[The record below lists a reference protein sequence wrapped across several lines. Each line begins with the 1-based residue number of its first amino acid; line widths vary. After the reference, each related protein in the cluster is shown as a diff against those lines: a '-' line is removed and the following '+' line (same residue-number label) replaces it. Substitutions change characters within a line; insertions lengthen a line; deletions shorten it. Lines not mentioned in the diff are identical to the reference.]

1 VLRATIVTPCDGA
14 GRASRLAVPLV
25 STPAARL
32 KAGKRGVYYGGTA
45 TLRFLLYSHDGLGFG
60 HARRNLAIATALTL
74 SEPDAAVL
82 LATSADEVHS
92 LGIPP
97 RVDVVK
103 LPGLRKVANEK
114 YTGRRLA
121 VGGTGVIAV
130 RNSLLQATVDSF
142 KPAVILADKH
152 PLGARGELLPAL
164 IALRNEGGRAVL
176 GFRDILDDPA
186 QVRTEWAQADIP
198 RAIEEHYERVLVY
211 GHPAVLDPVKEY
223 SMPPAV
229 AAKLRFCGY
238 VCTPPPVDRVTRDAF
253 PFAAF
258 RRDDRPTVLATAG
271 GGEDGFAIL
280 ETFIEAAAG
289 AGWRGAVVAGSQS
302 APEKRQALRE
312 AAAKAGVTY
321 FTFVRGLDD
330 WFDIVDALVCMGGY
344 NTLAEAVS
352 RGTPT
357 VCIPRVVPRTEQLI
371 RADAFA
377 RRGLI
382 RYVHPDRLDPTR
394 LRTEVDEALKIS
406 RVALAERART
416 TLGFEGAQQAAAQ
429 LVEVARHGAEASQ
442 PAGMR

>member
-1 VLRATIVTPCDGA
+1 M
-14 GRASRLAVPLV
+14 
-25 STPAARL
+25 
-32 KAGKRGVYYGGTA
+32 
-45 TLRFLLYSHDGLGFG
+45 YSHDGLGFG

-74 SEPDAAVL
+74 AEPEAAVL
-82 LATSADEVHS
+82 LATSADEIHT

-152 PLGARGELLPAL
+152 PLGAKGELLPAL
-164 IALRNEGGRAVL
+164 TALRSDGGRAVI

-186 QVRTEWAQADIP
+186 HVRTEWTQAEIP
-198 RAIEEHYERVLVY
+198 RAIEEHYDRVLVY

-253 PFAAF
+253 PFAALT
-258 RRDDRPTVLATAG
+258 RDPRPSVLATAG

-280 ETFIEAAAG
+280 ETFIAAAAG
-289 AGWRGAVVAGSQS
+289 AEWRGVVVAGSQS
-302 APEKRQALRE
+302 SPEKRQALRE
-312 AAAKAGVTY
+312 AAAEAGVTY
-321 FTFVRGLDD
+321 FTFVRGLDA
-330 WFDIVDALVCMGGY
+330 WFDLVDALVCMGGY

-352 RGTPT
+352 RGTRT
-357 VCIPRVVPRTEQLI
+357 VCVPRVVPRTEQLI
-371 RADAFA
+371 RAKAFA
-377 RRGLI
+377 NLGLL
-382 RYVHPDRLDPTR
+382 RYIHPDELTAER
-394 LRTEVDEALKIS
+394 LRSEVENALQLS
-406 RVALAERART
+406 REELA
-416 TLGFEGAQQAAAQ
+416 
-429 LVEVARHGAEASQ
+429 EVARMRLGFDGATQAAEHLLELARRVTAAPQ
-442 PAGMR
+442 PSGLR

>member
-1 VLRATIVTPCDGA
+1 
-14 GRASRLAVPLV
+14 
-25 STPAARL
+25 
-32 KAGKRGVYYGGTA
+32 
-45 TLRFLLYSHDGLGFG
+45 LLYSHDGLGFG

-74 SEPDAAVL
+74 AEPEAAVL
-82 LATSADEVHS
+82 LATSADEIHS

-164 IALRNEGGRAVL
+164 TALREDGGRAVL

-186 QVRTEWAQADIP
+186 HVRTEWAQAEIP
-198 RAIEEHYERVLVY
+198 RAIEEHYDRVLVY

-258 RRDDRPTVLATAG
+258 AHADRPAVLATAG
-271 GGEDGFAIL
+271 GGEDGYAIL
-280 ETFIEAAAG
+280 ETFIAAAAG
-289 AGWRGAVVAGSQS
+289 AEWRGVVVAGSQS
-302 APEKRQALRE
+302 APDKRQALRE
-312 AAAKAGVTY
+312 AAAEAGVTY
-321 FTFVRGLDD
+321 FTFVRGLDA
-330 WFDIVDALVCMGGY
+330 WFELVDALVCMGGY

-357 VCIPRVVPRTEQLI
+357 VCIPRVTPRTEQLI
-371 RADAFA
+371 RAEAFA
-377 RRGLI
+377 HRGLI
-382 RYVHPDRLDPTR
+382 RYIHPDRLDPMR
-394 LRTEVDEALKIS
+394 LRREVDEVLKTP
-406 RVALAERART
+406 RAELAERART
-416 TLGFEGAQQAAAQ
+416 TLGFFGAQEAASQLLDVARRTAEAPQAAG
-429 LVEVARHGAEASQ
+429 LR
-442 PAGMR
+442 

>member
-1 VLRATIVTPCDGA
+1 M
-14 GRASRLAVPLV
+14 
-25 STPAARL
+25 
-32 KAGKRGVYYGGTA
+32 
-45 TLRFLLYSHDGLGFG
+45 YSHDGLGFG

-74 SEPDAAVL
+74 SEPEAAVL

-164 IALRNEGGRAVL
+164 NALRAGGGRAVI

-186 QVRTEWAQADIP
+186 HVRTEWAQADIP
-198 RAIEEHYERVLVY
+198 RAIEEHYDRVLVY
-211 GHPAVLDPVKEY
+211 GHPAVLDPVEEY
-223 SMPPAV
+223 SIPAAV

-253 PFAAF
+253 PFALF
-258 RRDDRPTVLATAG
+258 ERDDRPAVLATAG

-289 AGWRGAVVAGSQS
+289 AEWRGVVVAGSQS
-302 APEKRQALRE
+302 APEKRQVLRE
-312 AAAKAGVTY
+312 AAARAGVTY
-321 FTFVRGLDD
+321 FTFVRGLDA
-330 WFDIVDALVCMGGY
+330 WFDVVHALVCMGGY

-357 VCIPRVVPRTEQLI
+357 VCIPRVTPRTEQLI
-371 RADAFA
+371 RAEAFA
-377 RRGLI
+377 RRRLI
-382 RYVHPDRLDPTR
+382 RYIHPDRLDPGS
-394 LRTEVDEALKIS
+394 LRAEVDEALKES
-406 RVALAERART
+406 RAELTERARS
-416 TLGFEGAQQAAAQ
+416 TLGFDGAQQAAAH
-429 LVEVARHGAEASQ
+429 LLEVARRVAEAPQ
-442 PAGMR
+442 PAGLR

>member
-1 VLRATIVTPCDGA
+1 
-14 GRASRLAVPLV
+14 
-25 STPAARL
+25 
-32 KAGKRGVYYGGTA
+32 
-45 TLRFLLYSHDGLGFG
+45 LYSHDGLGFG

-74 SEPDAAVL
+74 AEPEAAVL
-82 LATSADEVHS
+82 LATSADEIHT

-103 LPGLRKVANEK
+103 LPGLRKVTNEK

-164 IALRNEGGRAVL
+164 NALRSEGGRAVI

-186 QVRTEWAQADIP
+186 HVRTEWKQADIP

-211 GHPAVLDPVKEY
+211 GHPAVLDPVSEY

-253 PFAAF
+253 PFAALT
-258 RRDDRPTVLATAG
+258 RDPRPSVLATAG

-280 ETFIEAAAG
+280 ETFIAAAAG
-289 AGWRGAVVAGSQS
+289 AEWRGIVVAGSQS

-312 AAAKAGVTY
+312 AAAEAGVTY
-321 FTFVRGLDD
+321 FTFVRGLDA

-357 VCIPRVVPRTEQLI
+357 VCIPRVEPRTEQLI
-371 RADAFA
+371 RAEAFA
-377 RRGLI
+377 KRGLL
-382 RYVHPDRLDPTR
+382 RYIHPDRLDPAL
-394 LRTEVDEALKIS
+394 LRSEVDEVLNTPRAE
-406 RVALAERART
+406 LAERART
-416 TLGFEGAQQAAAQ
+416 TLGFDGAPQAAAH
-429 LVEVARHGAEASQ
+429 LIEVARRTAAAPQAASL
-442 PAGMR
+442 R

>member
-1 VLRATIVTPCDGA
+1 
-14 GRASRLAVPLV
+14 
-25 STPAARL
+25 
-32 KAGKRGVYYGGTA
+32 
-45 TLRFLLYSHDGLGFG
+45 LYSHDGLGFG

-74 SEPDAAVL
+74 AEPEAAVL
-82 LATSADEVHS
+82 LATSADEIHT

-164 IALRNEGGRAVL
+164 NALRSDGGRAVI

-186 QVRTEWAQADIP
+186 HVRTEWTQAEIP
-198 RAIEEHYERVLVY
+198 RAIEEHYDRVLVY

-223 SMPPAV
+223 SMPRAV

-238 VCTPPPVDRVTRDAF
+238 VCTPPPVERVTRDAF
-253 PFAAF
+253 PFAALTS
-258 RRDDRPTVLATAG
+258 DPRPSVLATAG

-280 ETFIEAAAG
+280 ETFIAAAAG
-289 AGWRGAVVAGSQS
+289 AEWRGVVVAGSQS
-302 APEKRQALRE
+302 APAKRQALRD
-312 AAAKAGVTY
+312 AAAEAGVMY

-330 WFDIVDALVCMGGY
+330 WFDLVDALVCMGGY

-357 VCIPRVVPRTEQLI
+357 VCIPRVEPRTEQLI
-371 RADAFA
+371 RAEAFA
-377 RRGLI
+377 KRGLL
-382 RYVHPDRLDPTR
+382 RYIHPDRLDAAAVR
-394 LRTEVDEALKIS
+394 REVDEVLKSS
-406 RVALAERART
+406 REELAERART
-416 TLGFEGAQQAAAQ
+416 TLGFDGAQQAAAQ
-429 LVEVARHGAEASQ
+429 LLDVARSGAEAPQ

>member
-1 VLRATIVTPCDGA
+1 M
-14 GRASRLAVPLV
+14 
-25 STPAARL
+25 
-32 KAGKRGVYYGGTA
+32 
-45 TLRFLLYSHDGLGFG
+45 YSHDGLGFG

-74 SEPDAAVL
+74 AEPEAAVL
-82 LATSADEVHS
+82 LATSADEIHT

-164 IALRNEGGRAVL
+164 TALRRDGGRAVI

-186 QVRTEWAQADIP
+186 HVRTEWTQAEIP
-198 RAIEEHYERVLVY
+198 RAIEEHYDRVLVY
-211 GHPAVLDPVKEY
+211 GHPAVLDPVKAY

-229 AAKLRFCGY
+229 ATKLRFCGY

-258 RRDDRPTVLATAG
+258 TRDARPAVLATAG

-280 ETFIEAAAG
+280 ETFIAAAAG
-289 AGWRGAVVAGSQS
+289 AEWRGIVVAGSQS

-312 AAAKAGVTY
+312 AAADAGVMY

-330 WFDIVDALVCMGGY
+330 WFELVDALVCMGGY

-357 VCIPRVVPRTEQLI
+357 VCVPRVAPRTEQLI
-371 RADAFA
+371 RAEAFA
-377 RRGLI
+377 KRGLL
-382 RYVHPDRLDPTR
+382 RYIHPDRLDPGAVR
-394 LRTEVDEALKIS
+394 EEVAEVLKSS
-406 RVALAERART
+406 RQDLAERART
-416 TLGFEGAQQAAAQ
+416 TLGFDGAQQAAAQ
-429 LVEVARHGAEASQ
+429 LLDVARRRAEAPQ

>member
-1 VLRATIVTPCDGA
+1 M
-14 GRASRLAVPLV
+14 
-25 STPAARL
+25 
-32 KAGKRGVYYGGTA
+32 
-45 TLRFLLYSHDGLGFG
+45 YSHDGLGFG

-74 SEPDAAVL
+74 AEPEAAVL
-82 LATSADEVHS
+82 LATSADEIHS

-164 IALRNEGGRAVL
+164 TALREEGGRAVL

-186 QVRTEWAQADIP
+186 HVRTEWAQAEIP
-198 RAIEEHYERVLVY
+198 QAIEEHYDRVLVY
-211 GHPAVLDPVKEY
+211 GHPAVLDPIKEY

-258 RRDDRPTVLATAG
+258 ARADRPAVLATAG
-271 GGEDGFAIL
+271 GGEDGYAIL
-280 ETFIEAAAG
+280 QTFIAAAAG
-289 AGWRGAVVAGSQS
+289 AEWRGVVVAGSQS

-312 AAAKAGVTY
+312 AAAEAGVTY
-321 FTFVRGLDD
+321 FTFVRGLDA
-330 WFDIVDALVCMGGY
+330 WFELVDALVCMGGY

-357 VCIPRVVPRTEQLI
+357 VCIPRVTPRTEQLI
-371 RADAFA
+371 RAKAFA
-377 RRGLI
+377 DRGLI
-382 RYVHPDRLDPTR
+382 RYIHPDRLDPLR
-394 LRTEVDEALKIS
+394 LRTEVDEVLKTP
-406 RVALAERART
+406 RAELAERART
-416 TLGFEGAQQAAAQ
+416 TLGFLGAQEAASQLLDVARRTAAAPQAAG
-429 LVEVARHGAEASQ
+429 LR
-442 PAGMR
+442 

>member
-1 VLRATIVTPCDGA
+1 
-14 GRASRLAVPLV
+14 
-25 STPAARL
+25 
-32 KAGKRGVYYGGTA
+32 
-45 TLRFLLYSHDGLGFG
+45 LYSHDGLGFG

-74 SEPDAAVL
+74 AEPEAAVL
-82 LATSADEVHS
+82 LATSADEIHT

-152 PLGARGELLPAL
+152 PLGAKGELLPAL
-164 IALRNEGGRAVL
+164 TALRSDGGRAVI

-186 QVRTEWAQADIP
+186 HVRTEWTQAEIP
-198 RAIEEHYERVLVY
+198 RAIEEHYDRVLVY

-253 PFAAF
+253 PFAALT
-258 RRDDRPTVLATAG
+258 RDPRPSVLATAG

-280 ETFIEAAAG
+280 ETFIAAAAG
-289 AGWRGAVVAGSQS
+289 AEWRGVVVAGSQS
-302 APEKRQALRE
+302 SPEKRQALRE
-312 AAAKAGVTY
+312 AAAEAGVTY
-321 FTFVRGLDD
+321 FTFVRGLDA
-330 WFDIVDALVCMGGY
+330 WFDLVDALVCMGGY

-352 RGTPT
+352 RGTRT
-357 VCIPRVVPRTEQLI
+357 VCVPRVVPRTEQLI
-371 RADAFA
+371 RAKAFA
-377 RRGLI
+377 NLGLL
-382 RYVHPDRLDPTR
+382 RYIHPDELTAER
-394 LRTEVDEALKIS
+394 LRSEVENALQLS
-406 RVALAERART
+406 REELA
-416 TLGFEGAQQAAAQ
+416 
-429 LVEVARHGAEASQ
+429 EVARMRLGFDGATQAAEHLLELARRVTAAPQ
-442 PAGMR
+442 PSGLR

>member
-1 VLRATIVTPCDGA
+1 M
-14 GRASRLAVPLV
+14 
-25 STPAARL
+25 
-32 KAGKRGVYYGGTA
+32 
-45 TLRFLLYSHDGLGFG
+45 YSHDGLGFG

-74 SEPDAAVL
+74 AEPEAAVL
-82 LATSADEVHS
+82 LATSADEIHT

-164 IALRNEGGRAVL
+164 TALRSDGGRAVI

-186 QVRTEWAQADIP
+186 HVRTEWTQAEIP
-198 RAIEEHYERVLVY
+198 RAIEEHYDRVLVY

-223 SMPPAV
+223 SMPRAV

-238 VCTPPPVDRVTRDAF
+238 VCTPPPVERVTRDAF

-258 RRDDRPTVLATAG
+258 TRDARPAVLATAG

-280 ETFIEAAAG
+280 ETFIAAAAG
-289 AGWRGAVVAGSQS
+289 AEWRGIVVAGSQS

-312 AAAKAGVTY
+312 AAAEAGVMY

-330 WFDIVDALVCMGGY
+330 WFELVDALVCMGGY

-357 VCIPRVVPRTEQLI
+357 VCVPRVVPRTEQLI
-371 RADAFA
+371 RAEAFA
-377 RRGLI
+377 KRDLL
-382 RYVHPDRLDPTR
+382 RYIHPDRLDPGAVR
-394 LRTEVDEALKIS
+394 REVDEVLKSS
-406 RVALAERART
+406 RHDLAERART

-429 LVEVARHGAEASQ
+429 LLDVARRAAEAPQ

>member
-1 VLRATIVTPCDGA
+1 M
-14 GRASRLAVPLV
+14 
-25 STPAARL
+25 
-32 KAGKRGVYYGGTA
+32 
-45 TLRFLLYSHDGLGFG
+45 YSHDGLGFG

-74 SEPDAAVL
+74 AEPEAAVL
-82 LATSADEVHS
+82 LATSADEIHT

-164 IALRNEGGRAVL
+164 NALRSDGGRAVI

-186 QVRTEWAQADIP
+186 HVRTEWTQAEIP
-198 RAIEEHYERVLVY
+198 RAIEEHYDRVLVY

-223 SMPPAV
+223 SMPRAV

-238 VCTPPPVDRVTRDAF
+238 VCTPPPVERVTRDAF
-253 PFAAF
+253 PFAALTS
-258 RRDDRPTVLATAG
+258 DPRPSVLATAG

-280 ETFIEAAAG
+280 ETFIAAAAG
-289 AGWRGAVVAGSQS
+289 AEWRGVVVAGSQS
-302 APEKRQALRE
+302 APAKRQALRD
-312 AAAKAGVTY
+312 AAAEAGVMY

-330 WFDIVDALVCMGGY
+330 WFDLVDALVCMGGY

-357 VCIPRVVPRTEQLI
+357 VCIPRVEPRTEQLI
-371 RADAFA
+371 RAEAFA
-377 RRGLI
+377 KRGLL
-382 RYVHPDRLDPTR
+382 RYIHPDRLDAAAVR
-394 LRTEVDEALKIS
+394 REVDEVLKSS
-406 RVALAERART
+406 REELAERART
-416 TLGFEGAQQAAAQ
+416 TLGFDGAQQAAAQ
-429 LVEVARHGAEASQ
+429 LLDVARSGAEAPQ

>member
-1 VLRATIVTPCDGA
+1 M
-14 GRASRLAVPLV
+14 
-25 STPAARL
+25 
-32 KAGKRGVYYGGTA
+32 
-45 TLRFLLYSHDGLGFG
+45 YSHDGLGFG

-74 SEPDAAVL
+74 AEPEAAVL
-82 LATSADEVHS
+82 LATSADEIHT

-164 IALRNEGGRAVL
+164 TALRRDGGRAVI

-186 QVRTEWAQADIP
+186 HVRTEWTQADIP
-198 RAIEEHYERVLVY
+198 RAIEEHYDRVLVY
-211 GHPAVLDPVKEY
+211 GHPAVLDPVKAY

-258 RRDDRPTVLATAG
+258 TRDARPAVLATAG

-280 ETFIEAAAG
+280 ETFIAAAAG
-289 AGWRGAVVAGSQS
+289 AEWRGIVVAGSQS

-312 AAAKAGVTY
+312 AAAEAGVMY

-330 WFDIVDALVCMGGY
+330 WFELVDALVCMGGY

-357 VCIPRVVPRTEQLI
+357 VCVPRVVPRTEQLI
-371 RADAFA
+371 RAEAFA
-377 RRGLI
+377 KRGLL
-382 RYVHPDRLDPTR
+382 RYIHPDRLDPDAVR
-394 LRTEVDEALKIS
+394 GEVDEVLKSS
-406 RVALAERART
+406 RQDLAERART
-416 TLGFEGAQQAAAQ
+416 TLGFDGAQQAAAQ
-429 LVEVARHGAEASQ
+429 LLDVARRGAEAPQ

>member
-1 VLRATIVTPCDGA
+1 M
-14 GRASRLAVPLV
+14 
-25 STPAARL
+25 
-32 KAGKRGVYYGGTA
+32 
-45 TLRFLLYSHDGLGFG
+45 YSHDGLGFG

-74 SEPDAAVL
+74 AEPEAAVL
-82 LATSADEVHS
+82 LATSADEIHT

-152 PLGARGELLPAL
+152 PLGAKGELLPAL
-164 IALRNEGGRAVL
+164 TALRSDGGRAVI

-186 QVRTEWAQADIP
+186 HVRTEWTQAEIP
-198 RAIEEHYERVLVY
+198 RAIEEHYDRVLVY

-253 PFAAF
+253 PFAALT
-258 RRDDRPTVLATAG
+258 RDPRPSVLATAG

-280 ETFIEAAAG
+280 ETFIAAAAG
-289 AGWRGAVVAGSQS
+289 AEWRGVVVAGSQS

-312 AAAKAGVTY
+312 AAAEAGVTY
-321 FTFVRGLDD
+321 FTFVRGLDA
-330 WFDIVDALVCMGGY
+330 WFDLVDALVCMGGY

-352 RGTPT
+352 RGTRT
-357 VCIPRVVPRTEQLI
+357 VCVPRVVPRTEQLI
-371 RADAFA
+371 RAKAFA
-377 RRGLI
+377 NLGLL
-382 RYVHPDRLDPTR
+382 RYIHPDELTAER
-394 LRTEVDEALKIS
+394 LRSEVENALQLS
-406 RVALAERART
+406 REELA
-416 TLGFEGAQQAAAQ
+416 
-429 LVEVARHGAEASQ
+429 EVARMRLGFDGATQAAEHLLELARRVTAAPQ
-442 PAGMR
+442 PSGLR

>member
-1 VLRATIVTPCDGA
+1 M
-14 GRASRLAVPLV
+14 
-25 STPAARL
+25 
-32 KAGKRGVYYGGTA
+32 
-45 TLRFLLYSHDGLGFG
+45 YSHDGLGFG

-74 SEPDAAVL
+74 AEPEAAVL
-82 LATSADEVHS
+82 LATSADEIHT

-152 PLGARGELLPAL
+152 PLGAKGELLPAL
-164 IALRNEGGRAVL
+164 TALRSDGGRAVI

-186 QVRTEWAQADIP
+186 HVRTEWTQAEIP
-198 RAIEEHYERVLVY
+198 RAIEEHYDRVLVY

-253 PFAAF
+253 PFAALT
-258 RRDDRPTVLATAG
+258 RDPRPSVLATAG

-280 ETFIEAAAG
+280 ETFIAAAAG
-289 AGWRGAVVAGSQS
+289 AEWRGVVVAGSQS

-312 AAAKAGVTY
+312 AAAEAGVTY
-321 FTFVRGLDD
+321 FTFVRGLDA
-330 WFDIVDALVCMGGY
+330 WFDLVDALVCMGGY

-352 RGTPT
+352 RGTRT
-357 VCIPRVVPRTEQLI
+357 VCVPRVVPRTEQLI
-371 RADAFA
+371 RAKAFA
-377 RRGLI
+377 NLGLL
-382 RYVHPDRLDPTR
+382 RYIHPDELTAER
-394 LRTEVDEALKIS
+394 LRSEVENALQLS
-406 RVALAERART
+406 REELA
-416 TLGFEGAQQAAAQ
+416 
-429 LVEVARHGAEASQ
+429 EVARMRLGFDGATQAAEHLLELARRVTAAPQ
-442 PAGMR
+442 PAGLR